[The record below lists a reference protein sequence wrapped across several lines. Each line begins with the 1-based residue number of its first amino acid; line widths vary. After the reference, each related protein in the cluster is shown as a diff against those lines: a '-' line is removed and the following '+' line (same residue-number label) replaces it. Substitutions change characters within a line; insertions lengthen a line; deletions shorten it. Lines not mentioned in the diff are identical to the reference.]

1 MTDTQPPPSSESD
14 TLPAPDTRAA
24 PPAPEADA
32 WERAHAAPGGWRGR
46 ARRRLARRGK
56 LIAGLC
62 IVSTFYVV
70 AVLANFIAP
79 YDASE
84 QSRQQPFAPPTRI
97 RFRDADGR
105 WHARPFIYRLR
116 LADPLARTY
125 GEDISARFPLALFT
139 RGHTYQ
145 LFGLI
150 QTDRH
155 LFGVAHD
162 ARPTSDPAHDA
173 AARADAQPNANAQ
186 RNTNAPPNTQLNT
199 NAPPP
204 PPSPLP
210 PQRVHLLGTD
220 DFGRDRLSRLLMA
233 SRFSLAV
240 GPLGTLLAGVL
251 GVVLGCV
258 SGYAGRRVDALL
270 MRAADAMLALPDLVL
285 ILAARAAFPLV
296 LPPLSAGLLLVGIFI
311 AIGWAEMARLA
322 RGLVLGLREREF
334 VLAAVSLGLTE
345 RRILF
350 RHILPNAS
358 RPLVVQLSLMLP
370 AFLLA
375 ETALSFLGV
384 GVQEPA
390 ASWGNMLVA
399 AGNLTLLGQQP
410 LVLLSP
416 AFAIF
421 LFVLGVRLLSD
432 GLRRDGDPRAR

>member
-1 MTDTQPPPSSESD
+1 MTDTQPPHDSD
-14 TLPAPDTRAA
+14 IPAPTPNRV
-24 PPAPEADA
+24 DA
-32 WERAHAAPGGWRGR
+32 WERAHAAPADWRGR
-46 ARRRLARRGK
+46 ARRRLARRWK
-56 LIAGLC
+56 LIAGLG
-62 IVSTFYVV
+62 IVSIFYVV

-84 QSRQQPFAPPTRI
+84 QSRQQPLAPPTGI
-97 RFRDADGR
+97 RFRDHEGR

-125 GEDISARFPLALFT
+125 AEDTSARFPLALFT
-139 RGHTYQ
+139 RGHAYK
-145 LFGLI
+145 LFGLFP
-150 QTDRH
+150 TDRH
-155 LFGVAHD
+155 LFGVAGDSRH
-162 ARPTSDPAHDA
+162 RSDPS
-173 AARADAQPNANAQ
+173 QNAFAPPGESAPAAQ
-186 RNTNAPPNTQLNT
+186 R
-199 NAPPP
+199 
-204 PPSPLP
+204 
-210 PQRVHLLGTD
+210 VYLLGTD
-220 DFGRDRLSRLLMA
+220 EFGRDRLSRLLMA

-240 GPLGTLLAGVL
+240 GPLGTLIAGVL
-251 GVVLGCV
+251 GVFLGCV

-296 LPPLSAGLLLVGIFI
+296 LPPTRAGLLLVAIFV

-322 RGLVLGLREREF
+322 RGMVLGLREREF

-345 RRILF
+345 TRILF

-390 ASWGNMLVA
+390 ASWGNMLVP

-432 GLRRDGDPRAR
+432 GLRRDEDLRAR

>member
-1 MTDTQPPPSSESD
+1 MTDTQPPHASD
-14 TLPAPDTRAA
+14 PHAAA
-24 PPAPEADA
+24 PPATPDA
-32 WERAHAAPGGWRGR
+32 WERAHAAPIGWRGR
-46 ARRRLARRGK
+46 ARRRFARRWK
-56 LIAGLC
+56 LIAGLG

-84 QSRQQPFAPPTRI
+84 QSRQEPLAPPTRI
-97 RFRDADGR
+97 RFRDAEGR

-116 LADPLARTY
+116 LADPLARTFS
-125 GEDISARFPLALFT
+125 EDDSARFPLALFT
-139 RGHTYQ
+139 RGHSYK
-145 LFGLI
+145 LFGLF

-155 LFGVAHD
+155 LFGVAPD
-162 ARPTSDPAHDA
+162 SRQNFDSPQN
-173 AARADAQPNANAQ
+173 ADATQ
-186 RNTNAPPNTQLNT
+186 NTNATQNADAT
-199 NAPPP
+199 QNVNAAPRANAPPP
-204 PPSPLP
+204 
-210 PQRVHLLGTD
+210 QRVYLLGTD
-220 DFGRDRLSRLLMA
+220 EFGRDRLSRLLMA

-240 GPLGTLLAGVL
+240 GPLGTVLAGVL
-251 GVVLGCV
+251 GVFLGCV

-296 LPPLSAGLLLVGIFI
+296 LPPRNAGLLLVAIFI

-345 RRILF
+345 TRILF
-350 RHILPNAS
+350 RHILPNAL

-390 ASWGNMLVA
+390 ASWGNMLVN

-432 GLRRDGDPRAR
+432 GLRRDDDRRVR

>member
-1 MTDTQPPPSSESD
+1 MTDTQPPHDAD
-14 TLPAPDTRAA
+14 TFAA
-24 PPAPEADA
+24 PPQPQDA
-32 WERAHAAPGGWRGR
+32 WERAHAAPQSWRGR
-46 ARRRLARRGK
+46 ARRRIARRWK
-56 LIAGLC
+56 LIAGLG

-84 QSRQQPFAPPTRI
+84 QSRQQPLAPPTPI
-97 RFRDADGR
+97 RFRDAEGR
-105 WHARPFIYRLR
+105 WHARPFVHKLR
-116 LADPLARTY
+116 LTDPLTRTY
-125 GEDISARFPLALFT
+125 SEDTSARYPLALFT
-139 RGHTYQ
+139 RGHSYK
-145 LFGLI
+145 LFGLFP
-150 QTDRH
+150 TDRH
-155 LFGVAHD
+155 LFGI
-162 ARPTSDPAHDA
+162 ARDPRPAFDPS
-173 AARADAQPNANAQ
+173 QP
-186 RNTNAPPNTQLNT
+186 TNASRGAN
-199 NAPPP
+199 
-204 PPSPLP
+204 SPAAE
-210 PQRVHLLGTD
+210 RVYLLGTD
-220 DFGRDRLSRLLMA
+220 EFGRDRFSRLLMA

-251 GVVLGCV
+251 GVFLGCV

-296 LPPLSAGLLLVGIFI
+296 LPPTRAGLLLVAIFI

-334 VLAAVSLGLTE
+334 VLAAVSLGLAET
-345 RRILF
+345 RILF

-390 ASWGNMLVA
+390 ASWGNMLVTA
-399 AGNLTLLGQQP
+399 SNLTLLGQQP

-432 GLRRDGDPRAR
+432 GLRRDGDLRAR

>member
-1 MTDTQPPPSSESD
+1 MTEDTQPPQVSD
-14 TLPAPDTRAA
+14 TQPSHASGAHPAPIPAA
-24 PPAPEADA
+24 HVPDA
-32 WERAHAAPGGWRGR
+32 WERAHAAPRGWRGR
-46 ARRRLARRGK
+46 ARRRLSRRWQ
-56 LIAGLC
+56 LIAGLG

-84 QSRQQPFAPPTRI
+84 QSRRQPLAPPTPV
-97 RFRDADGR
+97 RFRDAEGR
-105 WHARPFIYRLR
+105 WHARPFIHRLR
-116 LADPLARTY
+116 LADPLTRTY
-125 GEDISARFPLALFT
+125 SEDTSARFHLALFT
-139 RGHTYQ
+139 RGHSYKF
-145 LFGLI
+145 FGLFP
-150 QTDRH
+150 TDRH
-155 LFGVAHD
+155 LFGVVQD
-162 ARPTSDPAHDA
+162 ARENA
-173 AARADAQPNANAQ
+173 AAPVG
-186 RNTNAPPNTQLNT
+186 TNAP
-199 NAPPP
+199 A
-204 PPSPLP
+204 
-210 PQRVHLLGTD
+210 QRVHLLGTD
-220 DFGRDRLSRLLMA
+220 EFGRDRLSRLLMA

-251 GVVLGCV
+251 GVFLGCV
-258 SGYAGRRVDALL
+258 SGYAGRRVDAVL

-296 LPPLSAGLLLVGIFI
+296 MPPPRAGLLLVAIFI

-345 RRILF
+345 TRILF

-358 RPLVVQLSLMLP
+358 RPLIVQLSLMLP

-410 LVLLSP
+410 LVLLAP

-421 LFVLGVRLLSD
+421 LFVLGVRLLSE
-432 GLRRDGDPRAR
+432 GLRRDGDPRVR

>member
-1 MTDTQPPPSSESD
+1 MTQQAQPPPHPTQPTPTTPHVADAHASSPS
-14 TLPAPDTRAA
+14 
-24 PPAPEADA
+24 ADA
-32 WERAHAAPGGWRGR
+32 WEREHAAATRWRTR
-46 ARRRLARRGK
+46 ARRRFARRWK
-56 LIAGLC
+56 LIAGLS
-62 IVSTFYVV
+62 IVSAFYVV
-70 AVLANFIAP
+70 AACANFIAP

-84 QSRQQPFAPPTRI
+84 QSRRETFAPPTPI
-97 RFRDADGR
+97 RFRDAAGR

-125 GEDISARFPLALFT
+125 EEDTSSARYPLALFT
-139 RGHTYQ
+139 RGAQYK
-145 LFGLI
+145 LFGLFT
-150 QTDRH
+150 TDRH
-155 LFGVAHD
+155 LFGIADD
-162 ARPTSDPAHDA
+162 ARENTG
-173 AARADAQPNANAQ
+173 ARPVGADGANVPAQ
-186 RNTNAPPNTQLNT
+186 R
-199 NAPPP
+199 
-204 PPSPLP
+204 
-210 PQRVHLLGTD
+210 VYLLGTD

-240 GPLGTLLAGVL
+240 GPLGTLLAGVV
-251 GVVLGCV
+251 GVFLGCV
-258 SGYAGRRVDALL
+258 SGYAGRRTDAFL

-296 LPPLSAGLLLVGIFI
+296 LPPARAGLLLVSIFV

-345 RRILF
+345 TRILF
-350 RHILPNAS
+350 RHILPNAA
-358 RPLVVQLSLMLP
+358 RPLIVQLSLMLP

-390 ASWGNMLVA
+390 ASWGNMLKSA
-399 AGNLTLLGQQP
+399 SDLTLLRQQP
-410 LVLLSP
+410 FLQLSP

-432 GLRRDGDPRAR
+432 GLRRDGDLRAR

>member
-1 MTDTQPPPSSESD
+1 MTDTQPPHPSD
-14 TLPAPDTRAA
+14 THAA
-24 PPAPEADA
+24 PTPDA
-32 WERAHAAPGGWRGR
+32 WERGYAAPRSWHGR
-46 ARRRLARRGK
+46 ARRRLARRWK
-56 LIAGLC
+56 LIAGLG

-84 QSRQQPFAPPTRI
+84 QSRQQPLAPPTPI
-97 RFRDADGR
+97 RFRDREGR

-125 GEDISARFPLALFT
+125 TEDTAARFPLALFT
-139 RGHTYQ
+139 RGHSYK
-145 LFGLI
+145 LFGLF

-155 LFGVAHD
+155 LFGVARD
-162 ARPTSDPAHDA
+162 ARQNSDSSQNSNAT
-173 AARADAQPNANAQ
+173 RKANAP
-186 RNTNAPPNTQLNT
+186 AE
-199 NAPPP
+199 
-204 PPSPLP
+204 
-210 PQRVHLLGTD
+210 RVYLLGTD
-220 DFGRDRLSRLLMA
+220 EFGRDRLSRLLMA
-233 SRFSLAV
+233 SRFSLVV
-240 GPLGTLLAGVL
+240 GPLGTLLAGIL
-251 GVVLGCV
+251 GIFLGCV

-296 LPPLSAGLLLVGIFI
+296 LPPTRAGLLLVAIFI

-345 RRILF
+345 TRILF

-432 GLRRDGDPRAR
+432 GLRRDEDARAR

>member
-1 MTDTQPPPSSESD
+1 MTDTRPPHLSD
-14 TLPAPDTRAA
+14 TQAA
-24 PPAPEADA
+24 PTPADA
-32 WERAHAAPGGWRGR
+32 WERGYAPPGSWRGR
-46 ARRRLARRGK
+46 ARRRLARRWK
-56 LIAGLC
+56 LIAGLG

-84 QSRQQPFAPPTRI
+84 QTRQQPLAPPTPI
-97 RFRDADGR
+97 RFRDGEGR
-105 WHARPFIYRLR
+105 WHARPFIHRLR

-125 GEDISARFPLALFT
+125 TEDTATRFPVALFT
-139 RGHTYQ
+139 RGHSYK
-145 LFGLI
+145 LFGLF

-162 ARPTSDPAHDA
+162 ARRNSDATQNAGGSQDA
-173 AARADAQPNANAQ
+173 NASRNANASVQ
-186 RNTNAPPNTQLNT
+186 RI
-199 NAPPP
+199 
-204 PPSPLP
+204 
-210 PQRVHLLGTD
+210 HLLGTD
-220 DFGRDRLSRLLMA
+220 EFGRDRLSRLLMA

-240 GPLGTLLAGVL
+240 GPLGTLLAGIL
-251 GVVLGCV
+251 GVFLGCV

-296 LPPLSAGLLLVGIFI
+296 LPPPRAGALLVAIFI

-334 VLAAVSLGLTE
+334 VLAAVSLGLSET
-345 RRILF
+345 RILF

-432 GLRRDGDPRAR
+432 GLRRDGDLRAR

>member
-1 MTDTQPPPSSESD
+1 MTDTQPPLS
-14 TLPAPDTRAA
+14 PDTHIA
-24 PPAPEADA
+24 PTPQDA
-32 WERAHAAPGGWRGR
+32 WERAHAAPENWRVR
-46 ARRRLARRGK
+46 ARRRVARRWK
-56 LIAGLC
+56 LIAGLG

-84 QSRQQPFAPPTRI
+84 QSRQQPLAPPTVI
-97 RFRDADGR
+97 HFRDAEGR

-116 LADPLARTY
+116 LTDPLARTY
-125 GEDISARFPLALFT
+125 GEDTAARFHLTLFP
-139 RGHTYQ
+139 RSHSYKLLG
-145 LFGLI
+145 LFS
-150 QTDRH
+150 TDRH
-155 LFGVAHD
+155 LFGVAPD
-162 ARPTSDPAHDA
+162 ARRHADPSH
-173 AARADAQPNANAQ
+173 NANASQ
-186 RNTNAPPNTQLNT
+186 PTGASPKPNAPP
-199 NAPPP
+199 
-204 PPSPLP
+204 
-210 PQRVHLLGTD
+210 QRIHLLGTD
-220 DFGRDRLSRLLMA
+220 ELGRDRLSRLLMA

-251 GVVLGCV
+251 GVFLGCI

-296 LPPLSAGLLLVGIFI
+296 LSPPRAGLLLVVIFI

-345 RRILF
+345 TRILF

-358 RPLVVQLSLMLP
+358 RPLVVQLSLLLP
-370 AFLLA
+370 TFLLA

-399 AGNLTLLGQQP
+399 AGNLTLLRQQP

-432 GLRRDGDPRAR
+432 GLKRNGDPRSR

>member
-1 MTDTQPPPSSESD
+1 MTDTQPPH
-14 TLPAPDTRAA
+14 PADIHAA
-24 PPAPEADA
+24 PTPDA
-32 WERAHAAPGGWRGR
+32 WERGYAAPGSWHGR
-46 ARRRLARRGK
+46 ARRRLARRWK
-56 LIAGLC
+56 LIAGLG

-70 AVLANFIAP
+70 AVLANFVAP

-84 QSRQQPFAPPTRI
+84 QWRQQPFAPPTPI
-97 RFRDADGR
+97 RFRDREGR

-125 GEDISARFPLALFT
+125 SEDTAARFPLALYT
-139 RGHTYQ
+139 RGHSYKLLG
-145 LFGLI
+145 LF

-155 LFGVAHD
+155 LFGIARDAH
-162 ARPTSDPAHDA
+162 RHSDPS
-173 AARADAQPNANAQ
+173 QNSG
-186 RNTNAPPNTQLNT
+186 APQSATATQSA

-204 PPSPLP
+204 
-210 PQRVHLLGTD
+210 QRVYLLGTD
-220 DFGRDRLSRLLMA
+220 ELGRDRLSRLLMA
-233 SRFSLAV
+233 SRFSLVV
-240 GPLGTLLAGVL
+240 GPLGTLLAGIL
-251 GVVLGCV
+251 GVFLGCV

-296 LPPLSAGLLLVGIFI
+296 LPPARAGALLVAIFI

-345 RRILF
+345 TRILF

-399 AGNLTLLGQQP
+399 AGNLSLLGQQP

-432 GLRRDGDPRAR
+432 GLRRDGDSRAR

>member
-1 MTDTQPPPSSESD
+1 MTDTQPPHASGTHASPTAHDD
-14 TLPAPDTRAA
+14 T
-24 PPAPEADA
+24 A
-32 WERAHAAPGGWRGR
+32 WERAHAAPGDWRGR
-46 ARRRLARRGK
+46 ARRRLARRWK
-56 LIAGLC
+56 LGVGLG
-62 IVSTFYVV
+62 IVSAFYVV
-70 AVLANFIAP
+70 AALANFIAP

-84 QSRQQPFAPPTRI
+84 QSRQQPFAPPTVVRL
-97 RFRDADGR
+97 RDREGR
-105 WHARPFIYRLR
+105 WHARPFFYRLR

-125 GEDISARFPLALFT
+125 SEDTGARFSIALFT
-139 RGHTYQ
+139 RGHSYK
-145 LFGLI
+145 LFGLFP
-150 QTDRH
+150 TDRH
-155 LFGVAHD
+155 LFGVARD
-162 ARPTSDPAHDA
+162 SRPDTGESQK
-173 AARADAQPNANAQ
+173 ADASPS
-186 RNTNAPPNTQLNT
+186 APTLE
-199 NAPPP
+199 
-204 PPSPLP
+204 
-210 PQRVHLLGTD
+210 RVYLLGTD
-220 DFGRDRLSRLLMA
+220 EFGRDRLSRLLMA

-240 GPLGTLLAGVL
+240 GPLGTLVAGVV
-251 GVVLGCV
+251 GVFLGCV

-296 LPPLSAGLLLVGIFI
+296 LPPAQAGMLLIAIFV

-322 RGLVLGLREREF
+322 RGMVLGLREREF
-334 VLAAVSLGLTE
+334 VLAAVSLGLSET
-345 RRILF
+345 RILF

-390 ASWGNMLVA
+390 ASWGNMLIP
-399 AGNLTLLGQQP
+399 AGNLTLLAQQP

-432 GLRRDGDPRAR
+432 GLRRDGDLRAP

>member
-1 MTDTQPPPSSESD
+1 MTQTQPPPQQPTPTPHVSGTHDS
-14 TLPAPDTRAA
+14 
-24 PPAPEADA
+24 PPVDA
-32 WERAHAAPGGWRGR
+32 WEREHAAATRWRTR
-46 ARRRLARRGK
+46 ARRRFARRWK
-56 LIAGLC
+56 LIAGLS

-70 AVLANFIAP
+70 AACANFIAP

-84 QSRQQPFAPPTRI
+84 QSRRETFAPPTPI
-97 RFRDADGR
+97 RFRDAEGR

-116 LADPLARTY
+116 LADPLTRTY
-125 GEDISARFPLALFT
+125 EEDTSSPRYPLALFT
-139 RGHTYQ
+139 RDATYK

-150 QTDRH
+150 TTDRH

-162 ARPTSDPAHDA
+162 ARENYEPRVVEAVG
-173 AARADAQPNANAQ
+173 
-186 RNTNAPPNTQLNT
+186 TNAT
-199 NAPPP
+199 
-204 PPSPLP
+204 P
-210 PQRVHLLGTD
+210 PQRVYLLGTD

-240 GPLGTLLAGVL
+240 GPLGTLLAGIV
-251 GVVLGCV
+251 GVFLGCV
-258 SGYAGRRVDALL
+258 SGYAGRRTDALL

-296 LPPLSAGLLLVGIFI
+296 LPPARAGLLLVTIFV

-345 RRILF
+345 TRILF
-350 RHILPNAS
+350 RHILPNAA
-358 RPLVVQLSLMLP
+358 RPLIVQLSLMLP

-390 ASWGNMLVA
+390 ASWGNMLKSA
-399 AGNLTLLGQQP
+399 SDMTLLRQQP
-410 LVLLSP
+410 FLQLSP

-432 GLRRDGDPRAR
+432 GLRRDGDLRAR

>member
-1 MTDTQPPPSSESD
+1 MTDTPPPPHLS
-14 TLPAPDTRAA
+14 APSAA
-24 PPAPEADA
+24 PPPEA
-32 WERAHAAPGGWRGR
+32 WERAQAAPGAWRGR
-46 ARRRLARRGK
+46 ARRRLARRWK
-56 LIAGLC
+56 LMAGLG
-62 IVSTFYVV
+62 IVSTFYIV

-84 QSRQQPFAPPTRI
+84 QSRQQPFAPPTPI
-97 RFRDADGR
+97 RFRDREGR

-116 LADPLARTY
+116 LTDPLARTY
-125 GEDISARFPLALFT
+125 SEDTSARFHLFLFT
-139 RGHTYQ
+139 RGHSYK
-145 LFGLI
+145 LFGLF

-155 LFGVAHD
+155 LFSAAPD
-162 ARPTSDPAHDA
+162 PRPHSALPHNLGA
-173 AARADAQPNANAQ
+173 AQNTGAVQGANAP
-186 RNTNAPPNTQLNT
+186 A
-199 NAPPP
+199 
-204 PPSPLP
+204 
-210 PQRVHLLGTD
+210 QRVHLLGTD
-220 DFGRDRLSRLLMA
+220 ESGRDRLSRLLMA

-251 GVVLGCV
+251 GVFLGCV

-296 LPPLSAGLLLVGIFI
+296 LPPTHAGLLLVAIFI

-345 RRILF
+345 TRILF

-390 ASWGNMLVA
+390 ASWGNMLVS

-432 GLRRDGDPRAR
+432 GLRRDGDLRAG

>member
-1 MTDTQPPPSSESD
+1 MTDTQTPHPSD
-14 TLPAPDTRAA
+14 THAA
-24 PPAPEADA
+24 PPTPTTPTPQNA
-32 WERAHAAPGGWRGR
+32 WERAHAAPLNWRAR
-46 ARRRLARRGK
+46 ARRRLARRWK
-56 LIAGLC
+56 LIAGLG

-84 QSRQQPFAPPTRI
+84 QSRQQPLAPPTII
-97 RFRDADGR
+97 RFRDAEGR
-105 WHARPFIYRLR
+105 WQARPFIYRLR
-116 LADPLARTY
+116 LTDPLARTY
-125 GEDISARFPLALFT
+125 SEDTSARFPLKLFP
-139 RGHTYQ
+139 RGHAYK
-145 LFGLI
+145 LFGLF

-162 ARPTSDPAHDA
+162 SARRSGASQNSNV
-173 AARADAQPNANAQ
+173 AQNANA
-186 RNTNAPPNTQLNT
+186 TESANA
-199 NAPPP
+199 
-204 PPSPLP
+204 SP

-220 DFGRDRLSRLLMA
+220 EFGRDRLSRLLMA

-251 GVVLGCV
+251 GVFLGCV
-258 SGYAGRRVDALL
+258 AGYAGRRVDALL

-296 LPPLSAGLLLVGIFI
+296 LPPARAGLLLVAIFI

-322 RGLVLGLREREF
+322 RGMVLSLREREF

-345 RRILF
+345 TRILF

-390 ASWGNMLVA
+390 ASWGNMLVSA
-399 AGNLTLLGQQP
+399 SNLTLLGQQP

-432 GLRRDGDPRAR
+432 GLRRDGDFRAR

>member
-1 MTDTQPPPSSESD
+1 MTDTQPPHASGVQV
-14 TLPAPDTRAA
+14 
-24 PPAPEADA
+24 PPPTHDDA
-32 WERAHAAPGGWRGR
+32 WERAHAAPGTWHGR
-46 ARRRLARRGK
+46 ARRQFARRWK
-56 LIAGLC
+56 LIVGLG

-84 QSRQQPFAPPTRI
+84 QSRQQPLAPPTPI
-97 RFRDADGR
+97 RFRDTEGR
-105 WHARPFIYRLR
+105 WHARPFVYRLR

-125 GEDISARFPLALFT
+125 SEDTRARFSLALFT
-139 RGHTYQ
+139 RGHAYK
-145 LFGLI
+145 LFGMFP
-150 QTDRH
+150 TDRH
-155 LFGVAHD
+155 LFGVVAD
-162 ARPTSDPAHDA
+162 PRRNSDS
-173 AARADAQPNANAQ
+173 AQQNPGAPPQ
-186 RNTNAPPNTQLNT
+186 ENAPVLE
-199 NAPPP
+199 
-204 PPSPLP
+204 
-210 PQRVHLLGTD
+210 RVYLLGTD
-220 DFGRDRLSRLLMA
+220 EFGRDRLSRLLMA

-240 GPLGTLLAGVL
+240 GPLGTLIAGVL
-251 GVVLGCV
+251 GVFLGCV
-258 SGYAGRRVDALL
+258 SGYAGRRVDAVL

-296 LPPLSAGLLLVGIFI
+296 LPPMQAGLLLVAIFV

-322 RGLVLGLREREF
+322 RGMVLGLREREF

-345 RRILF
+345 TRILF

-390 ASWGNMLVA
+390 ASWGNMLVP

-432 GLRRDGDPRAR
+432 GLRRDGDLRAR

>member
-1 MTDTQPPPSSESD
+1 MTDTQPPH
-14 TLPAPDTRAA
+14 APDTLAA
-24 PPAPEADA
+24 AHAPTLAATPRDA
-32 WERAHAAPGGWRGR
+32 WERAHAAPGSWRAR
-46 ARRRLARRGK
+46 ARRRLARRWK
-56 LIAGLC
+56 LIAGLG

-84 QSRQQPFAPPTRI
+84 QSRRQPLAPPAAI
-97 RFRDADGR
+97 RFRDTDGR
-105 WHARPFIYRLR
+105 WHARPFVYRLR

-125 GEDISARFPLALFT
+125 SEDTATRLTLTLFP
-139 RGHTYQ
+139 RGHAYK

-150 QTDRH
+150 PADRH
-155 LFGVAHD
+155 LFGVARESH
-162 ARPTSDPAHDA
+162 RSSDPSQN
-173 AARADAQPNANAQ
+173 AD
-186 RNTNAPPNTQLNT
+186 APPN
-199 NAPPP
+199 APAATE
-204 PPSPLP
+204 
-210 PQRVHLLGTD
+210 RVYLLGTD
-220 DFGRDRLSRLLMA
+220 ELGRDRLSRLLMA

-251 GVVLGCV
+251 GVFLGCV

-296 LPPLSAGLLLVGIFI
+296 LPPARAGLLLVAIFI

-345 RRILF
+345 TRILF

-399 AGNLTLLGQQP
+399 AGNLTLLAQQP
-410 LVLLSP
+410 LVLLAP

-432 GLRRDGDPRAR
+432 GLRRDGDLRAR